1 MTDRGF
7 DQPSYQLKSQQYLKS
22 KKQIDHNHE
31 PAEYHSCQVLFD
43 ENLQLKEALQK
54 SSQLITANKMVT
66 SPTVP
71 SYDNCVDTSSD
82 ILPFEFSMFYNDIQ
96 IHM

>member
-1 MTDRGF
+1 MN
-7 DQPSYQLKSQQYLKS
+7 QQC
-22 KKQIDHNHE
+22 
-31 PAEYHSCQVLFD
+31 HSCQVLFD

-71 SYDNCVDTSSD
+71 TYDNCVDTSSD

-96 IHM
+96 IHMNALFQKTGDNGRVWFSGKINTKTGVVVS